1 MIWYLKETH
10 RPPGRLVGS
19 IRTSRRKRYL
29 CARQNALFFGG
40 ASGIIRRVR
49 VYLIDGFSLLYRAF
63 YALPQSIATSSG
75 MPTNALYGF
84 TSMILKLL
92 DSEEEVGIGVVWD
105 SGMPEFRME
114 IFPEY
119 KAQRSAMPE
128 ELKVQ
133 LDHLDEILEAMNIP
147 AVRAEGFEADDALA
161 TMSRQIPDDVE
172 LFIVTGDQDAMQL
185 VDGNVKV
192 LRTTRGVSETRT
204 YGRDEVLEEYGVTPE
219 QIPDFKALTG
229 DSSDNIPGVRGIGP
243 KGASN
248 LLRQFTT
255 IEELYENLDDIS
267 AKGTRSKLEA
277 GRESAFMSLD
287 LARMRFDAPV
297 QFDAEALRFEGV
309 DPGCREVFRRY
320 EFRTLSSRV
329 GELPVAGGEEL
340 VPTEKITVHLSTEP
354 VEPSFEPVAAAP
366 VGDGSWVAAVDAD
379 EARIVEGT
387 PDRPLKVHDA
397 KKLGIRDAQFDTYL
411 AAYLVKPGLGSYD
424 LEALASERGLAEI
437 EVSHDDARVE
447 DAARRAA
454 LIHAL
459 SPKLNEELEG
469 MALARLYYDV
479 ELPLADVLGEVE
491 RVGMPVETGVLEEV
505 GEEIEGEVE
514 NLERRIHEDAGREFN
529 IGSPKQL
536 GEVLFEELKLPP
548 GRKTKTGYSTDARVL
563 QQLAL
568 QGHTIA
574 ERIIR
579 YRELTKLRG
588 TYVDGLK
595 AEIRSDGRIHGK
607 LHQTTT
613 ATGRISSDSP
623 NLQNIPIRTD
633 LGMRIRDAFTASDG
647 RKLVVA
653 DYSQIELR
661 ILAHMTGEPA
671 LVESFRSGE
680 DIHTRTAS
688 EIFDTRMESVTP
700 ELRRRAKMVNF
711 GILYG
716 ISGFGLAMRLGSSI
730 HPKEADR
737 YIERYLERYPKV
749 TALIEGTFSEA
760 RERAE
765 ETGEAPYVTTLFGRR
780 RYVPELRSP
789 NKNERKQ
796 GERFAFNA
804 RVQGTAAD
812 IIKVAMVDLQ
822 PRLRALD
829 TDMLMQVHDE
839 LVFDADAYR
848 VEDVAALAAERM
860 VAAYDLDPPLEVEVK
875 AGDRWGRVRPVE
887 NWVD

>member
-1 MIWYLKETH
+1 MRMIEQVDGDASAAWGDWPTVYGS
-10 RPPGRLVGS
+10 PGANATRLPVEM
-19 IRTSRRKRYL
+19 
-29 CARQNALFFGG
+29 ALIFGCFF
-40 ASGIIRRVR
+40 GIIRRVR

-75 MPTNALYGF
+75 LPTNALYGF
-84 TSMILKLL
+84 TSMLLKLL

-128 ELKVQ
+128 ELRAQ

-192 LRTTRGVSETRT
+192 LRTTRGVSETKT
-204 YGRDEVLEEYGVTPE
+204 YGRDEVVGEYGVTPE
-219 QIPDFKALTG
+219 QIPDYKALTG

-243 KGASN
+243 KGAAN
-248 LLRQFTT
+248 LLQQFDTL
-255 IEELYENLDDIS
+255 EGVYENLENIS
-267 AKGTRSKLEA
+267 AKGTKKKLEE
-277 GRESAFMSLD
+277 GRKSAFMSLE

-309 DPGCREVFRRY
+309 SPGVRDVARRY
-320 EFRTLSSRV
+320 EFRTLSARL
-329 GELPVAGGEEL
+329 GELPVAGGGEMEPEERL
-340 VPTEKITVHLSTEP
+340 IMRLSSEP
-354 VEPSFEPVAAAP
+354 VEPSFEPVGAAP
-366 VGDGSWVAAVDAD
+366 VGEGSWCAAVSDD
-379 EARIVEGT
+379 EVRIVQGL

-397 KKLGIRDAQFDTYL
+397 KTLGIRDVQFDTYL
-411 AAYLVKPGLGSYD
+411 AAYLVKPGLGSYELD
-424 LEALASERGLAEI
+424 VLASERGLAEV
-437 EVSHDDARVE
+437 EVTHDDPRVE

-459 SPKLNEELEG
+459 SPKLSGELEE

-479 ELPLADVLGEVE
+479 ELPLADVLGDIE
-491 RVGMPVETGVLEEV
+491 RAGMPVEVGVLEEV

-514 NLERRIHEDAGREFN
+514 NLEQHIYEDAGREFN

-536 GEVLFEELKLPP
+536 GEILFVELDLPK
-548 GRKTKTGYSTDARVL
+548 GRKTKTGYSTDVRVL
-563 QQLAL
+563 QQLAND
-568 QGHTIA
+568 GHTIA
-574 ERIIR
+574 DRIIR

-595 AEIRSDGRIHGK
+595 VEIRDDGRIHGK

-613 ATGRISSDSP
+613 ATGRISSDRP
-623 NLQNIPIRTD
+623 NLQNIPVRTE
-633 LGMRIRDAFTASDG
+633 LGMRIRDAFTASEG
-647 RKLVVA
+647 RRLVVA

-671 LVESFRSGE
+671 LVESFRNGE

-688 EIFDTRMESVTP
+688 EIFDVRMESVTS

-716 ISGFGLAMRLGSSI
+716 ISGFGLAMRLGSGI

-737 YIERYLERYPKV
+737 YIDRYLERYPKV
-749 TALIEGTFSEA
+749 TALIEGTFAEA

-780 RYVPELRSP
+780 RYVPELRSA

-822 PRLRALD
+822 PQLRSLE
-829 TDMLMQVHDE
+829 TDMIMQVHDE
-839 LVFDADAYR
+839 LVFDADEER
-848 VEDVAALAAERM
+848 VEEVADLVAERM
-860 VAAYDLDPPLEVEVK
+860 ISAYDLDPPLEVEVK
-875 AGDRWGRVRPVE
+875 AGDRWGRVRPL
-887 NWVD
+887 